1 MVKMSQKLIKIQVSR
16 FEPSL
21 DQAPHFE
28 QYEIPAQEGMSVM
41 QALDYIYEN
50 LDDTLAY
57 YDHAACA
64 QGICGRCSVSI
75 NGKTTLLCQTLF
87 SENQVVDIPAHNK
100 RIKDLVYD
108 RGGKES

>member
-1 MVKMSQKLIKIQVSR
+1 MVQKIITIRVSR
-16 FEPSL
+16 FNPTT
-21 DQAPHFE
+21 DQQPHLE
-28 QYEIPAQEGMSVM
+28 DYQVPTQEGMSVM

-75 NGKTTLLCQTLF
+75 NGKTALMCQTLVTDHLTVEVPTRF
-87 SENQVVDIPAHNK
+87 K

-108 RGGKES
+108 RGEQES